1 MTKSRSGSAAKLG
14 ESQPRQR
21 DIRWTEARREE
32 ARARAAAQWTPEARA
47 QQSELTRRKM
57 NAPEVRERITAGTK
71 IASERALQIEVLRMA
86 WERAEKSVRVK
97 FLAEIAGL

>member
-1 MTKSRSGSAAKLG
+1 
-14 ESQPRQR
+14 
-21 DIRWTEARREE
+21 
-32 ARARAAAQWTPEARA
+32 
-47 QQSELTRRKM
+47 M